1 MLELSCKVS
10 QASVF
15 ELSAAGRIKFRFSAD
30 SHSLRCARS
39 TKAYAD
45 EPLRDRA
52 CQAPIL
58 RGFESHLTSCDV
70 CRRFGKSKRDSKLFK
85 DAIRR
90 QYQNFFMISVRLRA
104 AEGSAPVLM
113 RRRGRCLPQD
123 GYRIFGINA
132 RALAPALRRGY
143 SSSEPQRLR
152 SLRTTIFTPLRRIT

>member
-15 ELSAAGRIKFRFSAD
+15 ELSAVGRIKLRFCAD

-85 DAIRR
+85 DALRR

-104 AEGSAPVLM
+104 AEGSAPFQRGVADVACLKTDTVFSESTPEHLLPRCGGDTQVLS
-113 RRRGRCLPQD
+113 RNVCVA
-123 GYRIFGINA
+123 FA
-132 RALAPALRRGY
+132 
-143 SSSEPQRLR
+143 QRFLH
-152 SLRTTIFTPLRRIT
+152 L